1 MASSYLLSLREGL
14 EAALIIGIVL
24 GALQKLDRKELKTH
38 VWFGVAASV
47 VLCLVISFLLN
58 ILKMEFTSTNQQI
71 FEGVTMLLAAG
82 VLTWM
87 IFWMTRTAPN
97 LKNELEQKTRNVLST
112 KTTSGIFLVAFFAV
126 FREGVELSLFLL
138 AVNTASNPI
147 LAALGAFLGLV
158 SAVILGWAL
167 FSSAIKLDI
176 KKFFQVTNLLLIV
189 MAAGMV
195 AYGVHEL
202 NEAGIIP
209 AIIDPLWDINWLISD
224 SGNVGSIF
232 KALFGFNGNPSLT
245 EVISYLVYFGTI
257 VFFVRGQSTAKS
269 S

>member
-1 MASSYLLSLREGL
+1 MAPSYLLSLREGL

-24 GALQKLDRKELKTH
+24 GALQKLGRKELNKH

-58 ILKMEFTSTNQQI
+58 ILKMEFTGTNQQI
-71 FEGVTMLLAAG
+71 FEGLTMLLAAG

-87 IFWMTRTAPN
+87 IFWMTRIAPN
-97 LKNELEQKTRNVLST
+97 LKNELEQKTRNVISNQ
-112 KTTSGIFLVAFFAV
+112 TTSGLFLVAFFAV

-138 AVNTASNPI
+138 AVNTASNPT
-147 LAALGAFLGLV
+147 LTALGAFLGLV

-167 FSSAIKLDI
+167 FSSTIKLDI

-224 SGNVGSIF
+224 RGNVGSIF

-257 VFFVRGQSTAKS
+257 VFFVRGQSIAKS